1 MLTLGPMVPAALTPA
16 ASVIVWGLVLLAV
29 MVVVTV
35 GLEVARRRWWTP
47 SAGREGSGS
56 GFSIERLE
64 AVHRAGQIT
73 DEEFDRLRRQ
83 ILGLPPAGNPPP
95 SASSPPGHSDD
106 GNAGASA

>member
-1 MLTLGPMVPAALTPA
+1 MLTCGPRVLAALSPS

-29 MVVVTV
+29 LLVVTV
-35 GLEVARRRWWTP
+35 ALELARRRWWTP
-47 SAGREGSGS
+47 SAGGQGSGS

-83 ILGLPPAGNPPP
+83 ILGLPVGGNPPP
-95 SASSPPGHSDD
+95 SASSPPARGDD
-106 GNAGASA
+106 GNAGTTD